1 MRLLCHT
8 KKIMETILANG
19 FSWLTRQ
26 VPALAFMVFVMIS
39 TAWVTVMIMDFSH
52 RLSETERLVNDI
64 NTRQLP
70 EIRTQIKDL
79 RLEMERRF
87 AAIDERLLHIELQ
100 LNTLITHIETKEGL
114 KVNSLK
120 PNP

>member
-1 MRLLCHT
+1 
-8 KKIMETILANG
+8 METILADG

-26 VPALAFMVFVMIS
+26 VPALAFTISIMIS
-39 TAWVTVMIMDFSH
+39 TAWVTVMITDLNH
-52 RLSETERLVNDI
+52 RLSETERLVNDV

-70 EIRTQIKDL
+70 EIQTQIKDL
-79 RLEMERRF
+79 RLEMEKRF

-114 KVNSLK
+114 KPDSLK